1 MIKKYQAE
9 QLSVFLKLLLVAT
22 IFDGLSTIVGVSLGA
37 MEQNP
42 FIAGWV
48 TPEISIAI
56 RIVIISIIFYWG
68 VEMRR
73 TNLFINMMIALAG
86 IATMFVA
93 LGNVGL
99 VIFILFNRSV

>member
-1 MIKKYQAE
+1 MIKQYQAE